1 MHLKFGEI
9 STIVVT
15 SPEMAKEIFKT
26 HVAFKI
32 TSYNFSGIMF
42 SPYGKY
48 WEELR
53 KICNMELLS
62 PQRVQ
67 TFKSIREDEVFNLI
81 NLIYSQKGSI
91 FNLSRSIFNLTYS
104 IRSHAAFEKR
114 NKDTENFIQLIA
126 ETSSLA
132 SGFSLADMYPSIK
145 LLQVM
150 NPLRLKLEKGHEQAD
165 KMLETI
171 FSMTI
176 NRKWK

>member
-1 MHLKFGEI
+1 M
-9 STIVVT
+9 
-15 SPEMAKEIFKT
+15 
-26 HVAFKI
+26 
-32 TSYNFSGIMF
+32 
-42 SPYGKY
+42 
-48 WEELR
+48 
-53 KICNMELLS
+53 
-62 PQRVQ
+62 Q